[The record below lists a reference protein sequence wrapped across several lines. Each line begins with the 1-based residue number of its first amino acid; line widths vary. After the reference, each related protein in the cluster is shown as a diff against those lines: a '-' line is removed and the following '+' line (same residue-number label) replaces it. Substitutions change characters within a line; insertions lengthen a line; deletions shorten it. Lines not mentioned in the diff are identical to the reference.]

1 MLMLLLD
8 GDKTILLVFSAT
20 SEEGVSRSSHASILK
35 VQAQARPRAVIDDYI
50 VVDVELVVEVHYVD
64 LYGRHLRIM

>member
-1 MLMLLLD
+1 MMLMLLLD
-8 GDKTILLVFSAT
+8 GDKTILLILSPT
-20 SEEGVSRSSHASILK
+20 SEERVGRSSHASILK

-64 LYGRHLRIM
+64 LYG